1 MQQSGSILLVSCYE
15 LGHQPLTLAW
25 PAAFLQQAGYAS
37 EFLDLAISDF
47 DEDKVARARFVGI
60 SVPMHTALRL
70 GVRAAEQIRR
80 INPSCHIC
88 FYGLY
93 ASLNSN
99 YLLGDLADS
108 VIGGEFET
116 PLLELVIALCED
128 QPAVSELEIEGVS
141 FRGVSRR
148 PHLHRLAFVPP
159 NYAGLASL
167 ENYAHLIHQGTR
179 RRAGYVEASRGCLHR
194 CLHCPITPVYDG
206 RFFVVPETVVIESIR
221 DLVHAGATHITFG
234 DPDFLN
240 GPGHALRVVRA
251 MHNEFPQLT
260 FDFTAKV
267 EHLLKRCSLLHEFAE
282 AGCLF
287 VTSAFESI
295 SEVVLQNLRKGHS
308 RGDIDEVLREFRSS
322 GIALRPTWV
331 PFTPWTSLDD
341 YIEMLEYIYA
351 QELVAN
357 VDPVQYTVR
366 LLVPP
371 GSSLLQHRE
380 IEPFLESLD
389 QASFT
394 YTWKHLDAR
403 LETLQ
408 ARISSSVE
416 QMNQT
421 GESTFSIFKRVR
433 ELAYQMRGDEPM
445 PLEAGTS
452 AEHEPP
458 RLSESW
464 FCCAEPTG
472 SQLDFVNKGL
482 GKQIVP
488 LVNLTRIQLSH
499 SEGNAK

>member
-25 PAAFLQQAGYAS
+25 PAAFLQQAGYCS
-37 EFLDLAISDF
+37 EFLDLAVNSF
-47 DEDKVARARFVGI
+47 DESKVARARFVGI

-70 GVRAAEQIRR
+70 GVRAAEQIRK
-80 INPSCHIC
+80 INPSCHVC

-93 ASLNSN
+93 ASLNSD
-99 YLLGDLADS
+99 YLLADLADS
-108 VIGGEFET
+108 VIGGEFEA
-116 PLLELVIALCED
+116 PLLALVTALYRKHED
-128 QPAVSELEIEGVS
+128 VSDAEIDGVS
-141 FRGVSRR
+141 FRGRSRK
-148 PHLHRLAFVPP
+148 PHLQRLAFVPP
-159 NYAGLASL
+159 NYQGLAPL
-167 ENYAHLIHQGTR
+167 EDYAHLVHEGTR

-206 RFFVVPETVVIESIR
+206 RFFVVPQTVVMESIR

-267 EHLLKRCSLLHEFAE
+267 EHLLERRPLLQEFAD

-295 SEVVLQNLRKGHS
+295 SETVLQNLHKGHS
-308 RGDIDEVLREFRSS
+308 REDIDEVLRVFRNS

-331 PFTPWTSLDD
+331 PFTPWTGLND
-341 YIEMLEYIYA
+341 YIEMVDYIYDE
-351 QELVAN
+351 ELVPN
-357 VDPVQYTVR
+357 VDPVQYTIR
-366 LLVPP
+366 LLIPP
-371 GSSLLQHRE
+371 GSSLLQHRA
-380 IEPFLESLD
+380 IDPFLGSLD

-394 YTWKHLDAR
+394 HGWTHPDAR
-403 LETLQ
+403 MDALQ
-408 ARISSSVE
+408 ARISATVE
-416 QMNQT
+416 QMNQA
-421 GESTFSIFKRVR
+421 GESTFSIFKQVR
-433 ELAYQMRGDEPM
+433 ELAYETRGEKPSLLEP
-445 PLEAGTS
+445 PGS
-452 AEHEPP
+452 QYEPP

-472 SQLDFVNKGL
+472 SQLDFVNKAQGREIL
-482 GKQIVP
+482 P
-488 LVNLTRIQLSH
+488 LVNLTRVQNSQ